1 MLKITDRAKEEFTKA
16 CQHARKIGKWEDQP
30 DRSRGLKSL
39 LRYLSG
45 WGKPQGENKKVK
57 TTLCY
62 DMSPLSF
69 GFSIAHWNEEKQ
81 TWVERLC
88 GGLIFHGEFD
98 GYGSGGAPT
107 FAVCAQPCDGW
118 SIHT

>member
-1 MLKITDRAKEEFTKA
+1 MLKITDRAKEVFTQA
-16 CQHARKIGKWEDQP
+16 CQHARKIGKWADQP
-30 DRSRGLKSL
+30 NGNRGLKSM

-45 WGKPQGENKKVK
+45 WGKNPGESKLVR

-69 GFSIAHWNEEKQ
+69 GFTISHWSEEKQ
-81 TWVERLC
+81 EWVDRLY
-88 GGLIFHGEFD
+88 GGLLFHGEFD
-98 GYGSGGAPT
+98 GYGSGSGPT
-107 FAVCAQPCDGW
+107 FAVCVSPCDGW